1 MAVFRLK
8 IITSRRIFYDGPC
21 HCLIIPGLDGEQ
33 AVMAHHE
40 EMIIAIKAG
49 EMRLQVEENGDWQ
62 YAAVGQGFCQVAH
75 NRATLLADEIERPEE
90 VDANRAREAL
100 ERARE
105 KMRQKQSV
113 QEFHM
118 TQAAMARALVRLKET
133 ERFTASSDR
142 RQGGSVGGYGKS
154 R

>member
-1 MAVFRLK
+1 MSVFRLK
-8 IITSRRIFYDGPC
+8 IITSRRVFYEGDC

-49 EMRLQVEENGDWQ
+49 EMRLQVEENGDWE
-62 YAAVGQGFCQVAH
+62 YAAIGQGFCQVAH
-75 NRATLLADEIERPEE
+75 NRAILLADVIERPEE

-105 KMRQKQSV
+105 KLRQKQSV
-113 QEFHM
+113 QEYHM

-133 ERFTASSDR
+133 ERFTGSQDR
-142 RQGGSVGGYGKS
+142 RQSGSAGGYGKS